1 MVTINDLIEKLQ
13 KNMYRDV
20 VKLLVTKMADD
31 IEASRKEMQTVK
43 SQFDALSGLR
53 TQEHLDLYVKVFTL
67 NERSQLQ
74 AQLLE
79 FIKVE
84 LEARIEQE

>member
-1 MVTINDLIEKLQ
+1 MLNVNDLIEKLQ

-31 IEASRKEMQTVK
+31 IEASRAEMQMVK
-43 SQFDALSGLR
+43 SQFDALSSLQ

-79 FIKVE
+79 FIKLE